1 MTLYH
6 ATPTVRALA
15 IMLRGFHDGR
25 DGGGGLPFRRGIYFE
40 VEPKRIAGR
49 SGIVLDVGD
58 AQPLG
63 RFAVSL
69 LHDGRAG
76 SRGYFYLL
84 PADVANCYVPRMVG
98 DVVLRDRFAND

>member
-25 DGGGGLPFRRGIYFE
+25 DGTDLRLGRAIYFE
-40 VEPKRIAGR
+40 VEPKRIGGR
-49 SGIVLDVGD
+49 SGIVLNIDD
-58 AQPLG
+58 SRPL
-63 RFAVSL
+63 RRYAVSL
-69 LHDGRAG
+69 SPESRVG

-84 PADVANCYVPRMVG
+84 PADVANCYVPCMIG
-98 DVVLRDRFAND
+98 DVASGNRLSNG